1 MLCDIIIICTL
12 QVQLIQS
19 PRVRIISLLVL
30 ILDLLLQLV
39 RFKYNVTANS
49 LHPPYYMYQMYS
61 VFFVSGEYELFTYFY
76 VRLATVLSVSS
87 LSHHLV
93 SARILT
99 TNEEE
104 QLDAI
109 DNSTDKATFVL
120 RKIAAH
126 LEGGFTESF
135 HSLLSLIEN
144 HGDISSIQLVSE
156 IKSGI
161 ISLTGN
167 VCQYI
172 IGVYYKFIVNC
183 TSEVYVAMLL
193 DGIIDFNCQG
203 WQAHFEF
210 FITGVPALNTA
221 FR

>member
-1 MLCDIIIICTL
+1 
-12 QVQLIQS
+12 
-19 PRVRIISLLVL
+19 
-30 ILDLLLQLV
+30 
-39 RFKYNVTANS
+39 
-49 LHPPYYMYQMYS
+49 MYKMYS
-61 VFFVSGEYELFTYFY
+61 VFFVSGENELFTYFY
-76 VRLATVLSVSS
+76 ARLATVLSVSS

-167 VCQYI
+167 VCQCILQIYCKLHI
-172 IGVYYKFIVNC
+172 RGLCSNVIRWYYRF
-183 TSEVYVAMLL
+183 
-193 DGIIDFNCQG
+193 
-203 WQAHFEF
+203 
-210 FITGVPALNTA
+210 
-221 FR
+221 